1 MGRSM
6 TAPRDDS
13 WGSTQPS
20 QDFATLYQTQ
30 YGRVAAQLYAYLSD
44 RAEAED
50 VTQEAFLRAW
60 QRWDTISRYDDPV
73 AWVRRVA
80 FNLATSRWRRIA
92 AGGRALRRHGV
103 PDPVAAVEPGHVAL
117 VAALRKLPER
127 HRLAVVLHYI
137 ADLPVKEVA
146 ILTGAATGT
155 VVSWLHRA
163 RSKLA
168 TLLSDAELDD
178 LPRRGEKPRSNGEEV
193 TNHG

>member
-1 MGRSM
+1 M
-6 TAPRDDS
+6 TAPRDSS
-13 WGSTQPS
+13 WGSAHPS
-20 QDFATLYQTQ
+20 QDFATLYETQ

-50 VTQEAFLRAW
+50 VAQEAFLRAW
-60 QRWDTISRYDDPV
+60 QRWDAISRYDDPV

-80 FNLATSRWRRIA
+80 FNLATSRWRRIV

-103 PDPVAAVEPGHVAL
+103 PDPVPAVDPGHVAL

-127 HRLAVVLHYI
+127 HRLAVVLHYV

-146 ILTGAATGT
+146 LLTGAATGT

-163 RSKLA
+163 RARLA
-168 TLLSDAELDD
+168 TLLSDAD
-178 LPRRGEKPRSNGEEV
+178 LGDLQHRGTARRKDGEEV